1 MKYCSAAADVY
12 EWYEDIC
19 WIPDSFSSIIVGET
33 TRSVCRTLCSN
44 NYDVTCSGFL
54 YDRRAR
60 QCNLTAYTGE
70 WVEADQPAC
79 QLSDGMEFYRRIRS
93 LGLYLGSVVGYVP
106 EMPFPKWS

>member
-1 MKYCSAAADVY
+1 MTKFVAADTY
-12 EWYEDIC
+12 EWYEGIC
-19 WIPDSFSSIIVGET
+19 RIPSSFLASVQVIGET
-33 TRSVCRTLCSN
+33 TRAVCRTLCSN

-79 QLSDGMEFYRRIRS
+79 QLSDGMEFYRRIRYMS
-93 LGLYLGSVVGYVP
+93 
-106 EMPFPKWS
+106 